1 MPLIY
6 KAAFAA
12 LALTATAAG
21 AEASPCDGF
30 TGGATMISP
39 GEELTLNAAIAEI
52 RRVSPSVR
60 AAALEARALDAE
72 ADQAGRRLNP
82 SLSLELENFSGSGPL
97 AGFDQT
103 ETTFAVEQTF
113 RLGGKRPLSE
123 RAARARQAVASAE
136 CAVIL
141 RETELEAAL
150 TYSEL
155 LAAVQMRNLAID
167 SAALADELTETV
179 AKRVDAGSSA
189 PPELARARAD
199 AAALRASV
207 ASAEAEIDRLRYA
220 LSLLWGSAEPTF
232 TVPALFNVGPAMRT
246 ETAQTDHPALSRAD
260 AALRA
265 RSAEQDLAKSA
276 AIPDITV
283 SAGFRRFEETG
294 DEALIAGVSVP
305 LPLFDR
311 GRGTTRAAALRG
323 EAASLN
329 RDMAEQQL
337 LARQRAAVAARHSA
351 QTRLDVLSKEALPAA
366 EEAYDASLRGY
377 QIGRFDLTTTLNARA
392 VLLDARLAVI
402 DAELAL
408 QSEDLRLRALVSAS
422 PFNGDTQ

>member
-1 MPLIY
+1 
-6 KAAFAA
+6 
-12 LALTATAAG
+12 
-21 AEASPCDGF
+21 
-30 TGGATMISP
+30 
-39 GEELTLNAAIAEI
+39 
-52 RRVSPSVR
+52 
-60 AAALEARALDAE
+60 
-72 ADQAGRRLNP
+72 
-82 SLSLELENFSGSGPL
+82 
-97 AGFDQT
+97 
-103 ETTFAVEQTF
+103 
-113 RLGGKRPLSE
+113 
-123 RAARARQAVASAE
+123 
-136 CAVIL
+136 
-141 RETELEAAL
+141 
-150 TYSEL
+150 
-155 LAAVQMRNLAID
+155 
-167 SAALADELTETV
+167 
-179 AKRVDAGSSA
+179 
-189 PPELARARAD
+189 
-199 AAALRASV
+199 
-207 ASAEAEIDRLRYA
+207 
-220 LSLLWGSAEPTF
+220 
-232 TVPALFNVGPAMRT
+232 MRT

-329 RDMAEQQL
+329 RDVAEQQL